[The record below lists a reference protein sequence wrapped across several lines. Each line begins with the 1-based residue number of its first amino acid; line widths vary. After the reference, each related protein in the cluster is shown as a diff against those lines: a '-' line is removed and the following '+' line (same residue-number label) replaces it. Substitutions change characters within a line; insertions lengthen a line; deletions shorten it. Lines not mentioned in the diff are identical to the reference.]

1 MKFNIPSSVLD
12 EPVTQRFHEKYQP
25 LPGVVPESDAGK
37 TALAMDSTPYDAIN
51 SAVMANSDTAV
62 FMGFPALATLA
73 QQSEYYNLA
82 QVVADEMVRNW
93 ITIKSSEENKDRAD
107 LLDEAL
113 TKYDIK
119 RLIHESVKQ
128 DALFGVGHI
137 FVGVDDQDFSLPLV
151 LDSRAIP
158 KGAKLSF
165 KPVDPTFT
173 YPAMYNA
180 TNPMDRNFYKPESW
194 FVMGQRVHESRFIDI
209 VSRPVPDILKPSYNF
224 AGLSLTQLMMPYVN
238 DWTAMRQNVIKI
250 VRTLRMRAL
259 KTDMEARCQNTAEF
273 DKRIKLFVRDQDNFG
288 VWALDSE
295 EEFFHQQTSLSELS
309 NLLSNYQEQ
318 LCIPARITN
327 LKLLGNAPA
336 GLNASG
342 QSELDTWHETVSGMQ
357 ERDIRRALET
367 IIKIIQLVEF
377 GDIDE
382 SIYFDFNPL
391 DEVSEKDAA
400 DIIRTKVET
409 IAVASDSQII
419 SPEEARAAL
428 SNIEGMEFIKDM
440 SDEEFAEWQENQ
452 SDYGPLTTT
461 PEI

>member
-1 MKFNIPSSVLD
+1 MIKKIPASALD
-12 EPVTQRFHEKYQP
+12 EPVELPAQHKAYEP
-25 LPGVVPESDAGK
+25 LPGVVPATVEGSNS
-37 TALAMDSTPYDAIN
+37 LAMDATPYDAVN
-51 SAVMANSDTAV
+51 AAVMANSDTAV

-93 ITIKSSEENKDRAD
+93 IAIKSSEENKDRVD

-119 RLIHESVKQ
+119 RLIHEAVKQ
-128 DALFGVGHI
+128 DAIFGVGHI
-137 FVGVDDQDFSLPLV
+137 FVGISEQSHEIHLPLT
-151 LDSRAIP
+151 LDKRAIP
-158 KGAKLSF
+158 KGAKLTF

-180 TNPMDRNFYKPESW
+180 TDPLSRNFYKPDSW
-194 FVMGQRVHESRFIDI
+194 FVMGQKVHESRFIDI

-259 KTDMEARCQNTAEF
+259 KTNMDSLLNDSGEF
-273 DKRIKLFVRDQDNFG
+273 KKRMKLFVQTQDNFG
-288 VWALDSE
+288 IWALDKDE
-295 EEFFHQQTSLSELS
+295 EYIHQQTSLSELS

-357 ERDIRRALET
+357 ERDIRHALET
-367 IIKIIQLVEF
+367 IISIIQLVEF
-377 GDIDE
+377 GDIDD

-400 DIIRTKVET
+400 EIIRTKVET
-409 IAVASDSQII
+409 IAIASDSQII
-419 SPEEARAAL
+419 SPEEARTAL
-428 SNIEGMEFIKDM
+428 ANIEGLEFIKDM
-440 SDEEFAEWQENQ
+440 TDEELEKWQENQ
-452 SDYGPLTTT
+452 SDSEL
-461 PEI
+461 